1 MILILSG
8 LACLGLG
15 SAVVYSI
22 VKQQAVGPSAWTSTE
37 TRSTATALG
46 IVFLVVFG
54 LGLVLKGILS

>member
-8 LACLGLG
+8 LVCLGLG
-15 SAVVYSI
+15 STLVYSI

-37 TRSTATALG
+37 ARSTMTALG

-54 LGLVLKGILS
+54 AGLVLKGILS

>member
-1 MILILSG
+1 MILVLSG
-8 LACLGLG
+8 FVCLGLG
-15 SAVVYSI
+15 TALVYSI

-54 LGLVLKGILS
+54 IGLVLKGVLS